1 MISPGVP
8 RCGDEP
14 QGALVAGQDG
24 LADLATV
31 IAGSPAHLHPSGYLV
46 LEHAPGQAAAV
57 AELLVAQG
65 FAHVRCHIDLAG
77 LPRVTEAQW
86 PATTPIPIEEPST

>member
-1 MISPGVP
+1 L
-8 RCGDEP
+8 RHEP
-14 QGALVAGQDG
+14 PGALVAAQGG

-31 IAGSPAHLHPSGYLV
+31 AAGAPAHLSARGWLV
-46 LEHAPGQAAAV
+46 LEHGAGQAAAV

-65 FAHVRCHIDLAG
+65 FSHVRCHHDLAG

-86 PATTPIPIEEPST
+86 PAPASTLKKIEPST